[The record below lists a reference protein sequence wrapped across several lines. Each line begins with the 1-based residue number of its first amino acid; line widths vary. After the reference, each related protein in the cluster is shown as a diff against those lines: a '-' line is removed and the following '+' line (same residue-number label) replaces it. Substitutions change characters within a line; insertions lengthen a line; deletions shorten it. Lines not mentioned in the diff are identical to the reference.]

1 MSRAY
6 QHPDGHEINLT
17 HGFLTVTN
25 ADCDD
30 SVSVPVGQLGLREL
44 GERLIALSE
53 SEFTAADCSEQA
65 GNTLAHALLND
76 LLDADNQA
84 LRAALI
90 QSAIANLATLQHND
104 RAAAGFSTGLVNV
117 LEIGLQHLPKVAE

>member
-25 ADCDD
+25 VDCDD

-44 GERLIALSE
+44 GEHLISLSE
-53 SEFTAADCSEQA
+53 CEFTAADCSEQA
-65 GNTLAHALLND
+65 GNTLANSLLND
-76 LLDADNQA
+76 LLAADSQA
-84 LRAALI
+84 LRVALI
-90 QSAIANLATLQHND
+90 QSAILDLATLQHHD
-104 RAAAGFSTGLVNV
+104 RAVAGFAVALVNV
-117 LEIGLQHLPKVAE
+117 IEVGLRNLPKVAQ